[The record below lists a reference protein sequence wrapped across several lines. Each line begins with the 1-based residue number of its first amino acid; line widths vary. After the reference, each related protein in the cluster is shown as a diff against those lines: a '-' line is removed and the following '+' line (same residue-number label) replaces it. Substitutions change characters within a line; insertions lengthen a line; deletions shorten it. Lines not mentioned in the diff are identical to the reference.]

1 MSALNIDPTTTQE
14 AMARPGRGQ
23 LFSRRFVALAKSGNA
38 YDRYV
43 LAMRLFLTVLAAT
56 LLAILGLWPAFQDDE
71 VSFTLSYED
80 VAASDDQ
87 IRMINPRYV
96 GKDAFD
102 RVFTIAAASGL
113 QDSPDDPRIR
123 LEKISASLDL
133 EENVQM
139 MATSRSGTYFV
150 DQGYLELGGDVVLET
165 TDGYRFT
172 GGTARFD
179 LTRHTAS
186 SEQEIAGYGPLGHF
200 QAGSFQIQIDEKR
213 VIFEGGVRM
222 QLDPTGR
229 GGAALGTNS

>member
-1 MSALNIDPTTTQE
+1 MSALKIDRTTGQENII
-14 AMARPGRGQ
+14 RPRRGQ
-23 LFSRRFVALAKSGNA
+23 VFQRRFVALAKSGLI

-43 LAMRLFLTVLAAT
+43 LFMRLFLTVVALV
-56 LLAILGLWPAFQDDE
+56 LVIILGLWPAFNDEE

-87 IRMINPRYV
+87 IRMVNPRYV

-102 RVFTIAAASGL
+102 RVFTISAASGL

-123 LEKISASLDL
+123 LEKISASLDF
-133 EENVQM
+133 EENFRVI
-139 MATSRSGTYFV
+139 ASSRSGTYFV

-179 LTRHTAS
+179 LSKHTAS
-186 SEQEIAGYGPLGHF
+186 SQEEISGYGPLGRF
-200 QAGSFQIQIDEKR
+200 RADRFEIRIDEKR
-213 VIFEGGVRM
+213 TIFEGRVNMR
-222 QLDPTGR
+222 LDPTGR
-229 GGAALGTNS
+229 GGATLDPDS